1 MGSSGT
7 GHEPGAPGWR
17 RVESTLMATARRI
30 REVYDH
36 HLEEW
41 GVNLTQAGVLAY
53 LAEFGPVSQ
62 TKIASHLGR
71 GRAATGVTIDGLDD
85 RGLVERQPD
94 PEDRRVWLIH
104 LTDRGRA
111 LIKPITQVDE
121 LLREELRSGMT
132 RADRLVLV
140 ELLQRLQS
148 NLEGVSP
155 S

>member
-1 MGSSGT
+1 MTSTDANRES
-7 GHEPGAPGWR
+7 EAPGWR
-17 RVESTLMATARRI
+17 RVESALMATARRI
-30 REVYDH
+30 REAYDH

-71 GRAATGVTIDGLDD
+71 GRAATGVTIDGLDA
-85 RGLVERQPD
+85 RGLVERRPD

-104 LTDRGRA
+104 LTDRGHE

-121 LLREELRSGMT
+121 LLRQELRAGMS

-148 NLEGVSP
+148 NLQGVTP

>member
-1 MGSSGT
+1 MNLTDTNRES
-7 GHEPGAPGWR
+7 GAPGWR
-17 RVESTLMATARRI
+17 RVESALMATARRI

-71 GRAATGVTIDGLDD
+71 GRAATGVTIDGLDA
-85 RGLVERQPD
+85 RGLVERRPD

-104 LTDRGRA
+104 LTDRGQE

-121 LLREELRSGMT
+121 LLRRELRTGMS

-148 NLEGVSP
+148 NLQGVTP
-155 S
+155 P

>member
-1 MGSSGT
+1 MNPT
-7 GHEPGAPGWR
+7 GVAPEPGAPGWR
-17 RVESTLMATARRI
+17 RVESALMATARRI

-36 HLEEW
+36 HLAEW

-53 LAEFGPVSQ
+53 LEEFGPVSQ
-62 TKIASHLGR
+62 TKIAAHLGR
-71 GRAATGVTIDGLDD
+71 GRAATGVTIDGLDA

-104 LTDRGRA
+104 LTDRGQA

-121 LLREELRSGMT
+121 LLREELRSGMS
-132 RADRLVLV
+132 RADRLALV
-140 ELLQRLQS
+140 ELLQRVQS
-148 NLEGVSP
+148 NLRDSTP